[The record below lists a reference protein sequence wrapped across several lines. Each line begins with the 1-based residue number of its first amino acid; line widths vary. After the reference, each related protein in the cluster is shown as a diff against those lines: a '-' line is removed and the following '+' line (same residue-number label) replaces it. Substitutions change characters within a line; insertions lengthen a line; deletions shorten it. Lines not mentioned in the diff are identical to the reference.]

1 MARDRKRQTYQR
13 RGKLSVVEMV
23 ERGMPLRAAVR
34 AALAEKGETLADW
47 ARAVGHDRSTV
58 TRLLSGAGV
67 RYEDLRVVL
76 SEAFNMPRPW
86 LDEQIGALEK

>member
-1 MARDRKRQTYQR
+1 
-13 RGKLSVVEMV
+13 
-23 ERGMPLRAAVR
+23 MPLRAAVR
-34 AALAEKGETLADW
+34 AALAEKDETLADW

-76 SEAFNMPRPW
+76 CSAFDLPRKW
-86 LDEQIGALEK
+86 LDEQIGALEA